1 MLGAHG
7 TRLGQRWMTAQSS
20 RPFNFAVDGSTLTFS
35 GSPGANRNGWLYAAN
50 GITTEFERGTR
61 DFTIFADLEFPH
73 SPEFDVPMAAVL
85 EGFRRLG
92 ATFTIEVP
100 EGVPDDSQTYSFLS
114 PLEFSS
120 ADPPPRGEYFSR
132 VWAFDSETGSA
143 LAKSMS
149 EKALEMIPWAPG
161 AWDYFVLMLS
171 EMLDNVIEHS
181 STTLGFVEVQIHR
194 SGTVLMTVADYG
206 VGIRQSFLRTN
217 MHSPR
222 TDQDA
227 LLLAINEKIT
237 SLPDRGRGNGLWF
250 ATRNAAANNGQF
262 SLFSGL
268 ARVVWQRGA
277 REPSIH
283 DVRRFIVRGLPY
295 PAPMTVASLDFDGTR
310 ELDSIKVLGYE
321 PIIPEREQYERGAEI
336 ALSVAK
342 QSRGTATRTAARQF
356 RNMVE
361 TLHNQSGHMPV
372 TINFSNPRS
381 TEGERAR
388 G

>member
-1 MLGAHG
+1 
-7 TRLGQRWMTAQSS
+7 
-20 RPFNFAVDGSTLTFS
+20 
-35 GSPGANRNGWLYAAN
+35 
-50 GITTEFERGTR
+50 
-61 DFTIFADLEFPH
+61 
-73 SPEFDVPMAAVL
+73 MAAVL

-342 QSRGTATRTAARQF
+342 QSRGTATRTGHSYTETPHVRQQ
-356 RNMVE
+356 RCPAIQE
-361 TLHNQSGHMPV
+361 HRWRHC
-372 TINFSNPRS
+372 TIRVGTRTCLLRS
-381 TEGERAR
+381 TSLIPDPPKESAR
-388 G
+388 GAEVGCSAVAGTMGFVKSRHSHREQSR